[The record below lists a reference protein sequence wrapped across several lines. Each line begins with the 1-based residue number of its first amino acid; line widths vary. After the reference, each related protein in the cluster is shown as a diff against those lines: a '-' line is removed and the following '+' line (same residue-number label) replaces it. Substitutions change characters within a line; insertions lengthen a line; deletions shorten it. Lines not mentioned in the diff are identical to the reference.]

1 MLHATCLSLGD
12 VGEGFLR
19 VDDLDEVVPL
29 LGLFAERH
37 GGVAVVVFYGRVGSG
52 FDELRHAHRVA
63 DGDGVH
69 ERGPAV
75 AVHRVEVDV
84 LLDELR
90 VKGWFV
96 GDGRDGSGFGS
107 RVWRSWNLTQR

>member
-1 MLHATCLSLGD
+1 M
-12 VGEGFLR
+12 F
-19 VDDLDEVVPL
+19 
-29 LGLFAERH
+29 FN
-37 GGVAVVVFYGRVGSG
+37 GRVGSG

-96 GDGRDGSGFGS
+96 GDGRDGSGFCS